1 MTILTTNNNKTH
13 KNYNTMGD
21 EAYYFEP
28 HPEFNAEK
36 VKRLKQEVDE
46 ARKDAVHYLIAVIA
60 TGLLYSALHYIGII

>member
-1 MTILTTNNNKTH
+1 
-13 KNYNTMGD
+13 MGD

-28 HPEFNAEK
+28 NPEFNTEK

-46 ARKDAVHYLIAVIA
+46 ARKNAVYYLIAVIA

>member
-1 MTILTTNNNKTH
+1 
-13 KNYNTMGD
+13 MGD

-46 ARKDAVHYLIAVIA
+46 ARKNAVYYLIAVIA